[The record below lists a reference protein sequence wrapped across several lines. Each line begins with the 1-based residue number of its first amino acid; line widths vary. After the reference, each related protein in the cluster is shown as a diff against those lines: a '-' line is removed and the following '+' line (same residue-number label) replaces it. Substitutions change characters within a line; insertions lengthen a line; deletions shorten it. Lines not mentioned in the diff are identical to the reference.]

1 MSTPA
6 HSALLELGES
16 TANAVAGVLE
26 QLAPGGI
33 ERGAVAVASADSDP
47 LAGAALPAV
56 VAAVSYVHGVT
67 GGNLFVVSVPAAI
80 RLAMAMMG
88 MEQPD
93 DLGDAE
99 LGELEMSAVSEA
111 ANQMLA
117 AAAAATSSVLEEE
130 VEIGVPQTRMV
141 EAAGDGRE
149 LYEHTPHATNVSFS
163 IFGESCRLV
172 QLVPNAFVVRMS
184 RALGA
189 QAGAI
194 LDDASTRT
202 GAGSFDADV
211 IRGVPL
217 RVWAELGRAV
227 PPIGRTVGLQP
238 GSVLELDKAVDDPVD
253 LYVNGRRFATGLL
266 LVVDD
271 GEWAVQIESIEPAVS
286 LGSAIKEGAS

>member
-6 HSALLELGES
+6 NRALLELGES
-16 TANAVAGVLE
+16 TATAVAGVLE

-33 ERGAVAVASADSDP
+33 ERGTVTVAGADADP
-47 LAGAALPAV
+47 FAGAALPAV
-56 VAAVSYVHGVT
+56 AAAVSYVHGVK
-67 GGNLFVVSVPAAI
+67 GGNLFVVSVPAAL

-88 MEQPD
+88 MEQPE

-117 AAAAATSSVLEEE
+117 TAAAATSTVLGEG
-130 VEIGVPQTRMV
+130 VEIGVPQTRLV
-141 EAAGDGRE
+141 EAAGDARE
-149 LYEHTPHATNVSFS
+149 LWEHTPHATTVSFS

-189 QAGAI
+189 QSGAI
-194 LDDASTRT
+194 LDENAAPG
-202 GAGSFDADV
+202 GAGTFDAELL
-211 IRGVPL
+211 RGVSL

-227 PPIGRTVGLQP
+227 PPIGRTIGLQP

-253 LYVNGRRFATGLL
+253 LYVNGRRFATGRL

-271 GEWAVQIESIEPAVS
+271 GDWAVQIDTIEPVAS